1 MLEVGM
7 IRHYNVITVG
17 ESTIDAFMTLANAN
31 KAMHMEG
38 ENGGVCF
45 RLGEKIDV
53 DAYNFEIGGNA
64 TNVAVGLT
72 RLGVKATLVSE
83 TGDDE
88 FSMKIRNCLA
98 KERIERTFVV
108 ETPGPSNF
116 SVIINFNGDRTIF
129 VQDVER
135 KHDFHLTD
143 VTADMIYLTSLGRD
157 WKAPYQKILDFIEE
171 TKTCLAFNP
180 GSRQLHEGKETIL
193 KVLGKTRMVFL
204 NKEESEIILT
214 GKQTMENDRDHIHKL
229 MEGIQKLGPGTVV
242 LTNGKRGSYA
252 LDEKGEF
259 YFHSILNGKVVERTG
274 AGDAYTSGF
283 LAASLYGL
291 SLPKAM
297 EWGSTN
303 ANAVVGQVGAHKGLL
318 LKADMEELVG
328 DKE

>member
-1 MLEVGM
+1 M

-31 KAMHMEG
+31 KSMHMEG

-53 DAYNFEIGGNA
+53 DRYNFEIGGNA

-88 FSMKIRNCLA
+88 FSIKIRNCLA

-108 ETPGPSNF
+108 ETPGASNF

-135 KHDFHLTD
+135 KHEFHLTD
-143 VTADMIYLTSLGRD
+143 VSADMIYLTSLGRD
-157 WKAPYQKILDFIEE
+157 WKAPYEMILDFVKE
-171 TKTCLAFNP
+171 TGTSLAFNP
-180 GSRQLHEGKETIL
+180 GSRQLREGKDMMH
-193 KVLGKTRMVFL
+193 KVLAKSKMVFI
-204 NKEESEIILT
+204 NKEEAELILHD
-214 GKQTMENDRDHIHKL
+214 KQTVENDREHIHDL
-229 MEGIQKLGPGTVV
+229 MKDLQKLGPGTVV

-252 LDEKGEF
+252 LDDKGEF
-259 YFHSILNGKVVERTG
+259 HFHKTLEREVVERTG
-274 AGDAYTSGF
+274 AGDAYASGF

-297 EWGSTN
+297 EWGSQN
-303 ANAVVGQVGAHKGLL
+303 ATSVVGQVGAQPGLL
-318 LKADMEELVG
+318 SREDMEEKVG
-328 DKE
+328 

>member
-1 MLEVGM
+1 M

-17 ESTIDAFMTLANAN
+17 ESTIDAFMTLEHGS

-38 ENGGVCF
+38 EHGGVCF
-45 RLGEKIDV
+45 RHGAKIDV
-53 DAYNFEIGGNA
+53 DRYDFEIGGNA

-72 RLGVKATLVSE
+72 RLGVKSTLVSE

-143 VTADMIYLTSLGRD
+143 VSADMVYLTSLGRD
-157 WKAPYQKILDFIEE
+157 WQTPYKKILEFIEE
-171 TKTCLAFNP
+171 SGASLAFNP
-180 GSRQLHEGKETIL
+180 GSRQLREGKDMIHRVLAKT
-193 KVLGKTRMVFL
+193 KVVFL
-204 NKEESEIILT
+204 NKEEAELILT
-214 GKQTMENDRDHIHKL
+214 DNQTMDGDKEYVHDL
-229 MEGIQKLGPGTVV
+229 MKKIQKLGPGTVV
-242 LTNGKRGSYA
+242 LTNGKKGSYA
-252 LDEKGEF
+252 LDDKGEF
-259 YFHSILNGKVVERTG
+259 HFHSSLGGEVVERTG

-297 EWGSTN
+297 EWGSHN
-303 ANAVVGQVGAHKGLL
+303 ANSVVGKVGAHPGLL
-318 LKADMEELVG
+318 SREEMEDQV
-328 DKE
+328 KE